1 MSKINEKNKRKMN
14 VEVQETELA
23 EPKQLH
29 GGSRNQSMMTT
40 PTSAIEEVE
49 LPAKVGSKLWDVK
62 CKKDSEKEVVACLL
76 QKSYGMQIKSAIA
89 PDHIKGNIY
98 VEADKE
104 YHVRE
109 ACKGLRNVIL
119 KNIVVVPRKEMIDIL
134 MVKNEDG
141 NDRMDLANDVIKLLK
156 VGDRVKIAS
165 GAKEGQTGTI
175 ITMEGKVNTILL
187 DQSFVAFPVDYDLC
201 QESTILPNLS

>member
-29 GGSRNQSMMTT
+29 GGSRKQSMMTT

-89 PDHIKGNIY
+89 LDH
-98 VEADKE
+98 
-104 YHVRE
+104 
-109 ACKGLRNVIL
+109 
-119 KNIVVVPRKEMIDIL
+119 
-134 MVKNEDG
+134 NEDG
-141 NDRMDLANDVIKLLK
+141 NDRMDLAHDVIKLLK

-175 ITMEGKVNTILL
+175 ITMEELPISGKIKKQQTVSRLSAEAKYKSMAITACELKWLNELL
-187 DQSFVAFPVDYDLC
+187 DSLGVTHSEPMQLYCDRQETLHIAVNPV
-201 QESTILPNLS
+201 